1 MGMQS
6 SFVFPICIMAST
18 MMVTEDISS
27 CEDMEPMDSVIAV
40 HIVFLS
46 IRFVQIIPKSIKL
59 KKGERERFTK
69 KAAAQTGRSFSSK
82 WTIRDVQKASQFSH

>member
-1 MGMQS
+1 
-6 SFVFPICIMAST
+6 

-46 IRFVQIIPKSIKL
+46 IRCVRYKLCLLVKSMFEVRGGTEVDKL
-59 KKGERERFTK
+59 TVLS
-69 KAAAQTGRSFSSK
+69 QTGQLCTSK
-82 WTIRDVQKASQFSH
+82 WTIMGDNGPPKERPVLLL

>member
-1 MGMQS
+1 
-6 SFVFPICIMAST
+6 

>member
-46 IRFVQIIPKSIKL
+46 IRFVRVYKKSCGL
-59 KKGERERFTK
+59 RGRADVYRTTVLE
-69 KAAAQTGRSFSSK
+69 TG
-82 WTIRDVQKASQFSH
+82 

>member
-46 IRFVQIIPKSIKL
+46 IRF
-59 KKGERERFTK
+59 
-69 KAAAQTGRSFSSK
+69 
-82 WTIRDVQKASQFSH
+82 IRALDMIE

>member
-46 IRFVQIIPKSIKL
+46 IRFVRYNLYLCYIRLCIRVKYKVKRTHIKMDDH
-59 KKGERERFTK
+59 
-69 KAAAQTGRSFSSK
+69 GR
-82 WTIRDVQKASQFSH
+82 

>member
-46 IRFVQIIPKSIKL
+46 IRFVRFYKKSGGL
-59 KKGERERFTK
+59 RGRADVYRTTVLE
-69 KAAAQTGRSFSSK
+69 TG
-82 WTIRDVQKASQFSH
+82 

>member
-46 IRFVQIIPKSIKL
+46 IRFVQDYRKL
-59 KKGERERFTK
+59 GVLTWDLI
-69 KAAAQTGRSFSSK
+69 AG
-82 WTIRDVQKASQFSH
+82 

>member
-1 MGMQS
+1 
-6 SFVFPICIMAST
+6 

-46 IRFVQIIPKSIKL
+46 IRFVRYKSYLCYIGNVTLGYVSELSIK
-59 KKGERERFTK
+59 
-69 KAAAQTGRSFSSK
+69 
-82 WTIRDVQKASQFSH
+82 

>member
-1 MGMQS
+1 
-6 SFVFPICIMAST
+6 MAST

-46 IRFVQIIPKSIKL
+46 IRFVRYKLYLCYIGNFTLGYVSELSIK
-59 KKGERERFTK
+59 
-69 KAAAQTGRSFSSK
+69 
-82 WTIRDVQKASQFSH
+82 